1 MGKINLFEREIMK
14 ELLLI
19 VIGLAV
25 LLGLMGCR
33 MVDGG
38 VQDTY
43 HLIGLLGDQT
53 SARREKIERKD
64 IMAEQD
70 RLNRR
75 YDQFKHSYVAE

>member
-1 MGKINLFEREIMK
+1 MK

-19 VIGLAV
+19 VVGLVV

-33 MVDGG
+33 TVDG
-38 VQDTY
+38 VVWDTY
-43 HLIGLLGDQT
+43 HIVGAIGDQT
-53 SARREKIERKD
+53 SVRREKIERKD

>member
-1 MGKINLFEREIMK
+1 MK

-19 VIGLAV
+19 VVGLVV
-25 LLGLMGCR
+25 LLGLMSCR
-33 MVDGG
+33 MIDGG
-38 VQDTY
+38 VQDSY
-43 HLIGLLGDQT
+43 NILGVLGDYT

>member
-1 MGKINLFEREIMK
+1 MREAKKTTCII
-14 ELLLI
+14 LL
-19 VIGLAV
+19 GLVV
-25 LLGLMGCR
+25 LLAIMPLMGCR
-33 MVDGG
+33 LVDGG